1 MVHTDDAIAPSDI
14 DTGHQPL
21 YEISVSAN
29 GATLWV
35 TGADGSCIAR
45 FSRHFGIDVHR
56 TTAEQLAGASQCLF
70 CTHGTA
76 GSSEWEQFREAV
88 QMHHGIDVPEDAIRF
103 SGTQK
108 GQPQ

>member
-1 MVHTDDAIAPSDI
+1 MVQTNDAIAATDI
-14 DTGHQPL
+14 DMGQQPL

-76 GSSEWEQFREAV
+76 GRSEWEQFREAV
-88 QMHHGIDVPEDAIRF
+88 RKHHGIDVPEDAITF
-103 SGTQK
+103 SGTLNAQR
-108 GQPQ
+108 Q